1 MNGFESIVSTAFSI
15 PCLPLIFKW
24 CSWPFSS
31 RGTICLSSWSVCY
44 QEEGLGKSAVSRKL
58 AQMPICTIICKSSG
72 SDEVSHT
79 WWHVHTEWKKKAL
92 TDGWG
97 KQRKEGCCPSIL
109 LQSNGSSKEIE
120 CSLASSKQWEEVL
133 TSPWLVMVQ
142 ALYLSV
148 ISKVVFV

>member
-1 MNGFESIVSTAFSI
+1 MALN
-15 PCLPLIFKW
+15 PLCLLHSVFPVCHLFL
-24 CSWPFSS
+24 SGAVGHLVHVEPFVWVAEVFAI
-31 RGTICLSSWSVCY
+31 RRKDWANQL
-44 QEEGLGKSAVSRKL
+44 AVSRKL
-58 AQMPICTIICKSSG
+58 AQMPICTVICKSSG
-72 SDEVSHT
+72 SVEVSHT

-92 TDGWG
+92 TNGWG

-133 TSPWLVMVQ
+133 TSPQLVMMQ